1 MRSTSKMIVQRAFI
15 IVFLFSLA
23 SITIFY
29 KTLLGTETKNT
40 TGFLVTLDR
49 LMEGN
54 ARFVNGKMQHP
65 DGSVERRVAISTA
78 QHPVAVV
85 LSCSDSRVPPELVFD
100 QGLGDLFV
108 IRTAGN
114 LVDSIEIASIEYAV
128 EHLGV
133 NLVIVLGHEKC
144 GVIKAFLKNEPQENH
159 IKKLMD
165 DVAKEPEIQSAL
177 KEKGDT
183 TDNCV
188 RANIR
193 HITKSLRNSG
203 PILME
208 KKQAGELNIVGA
220 RYDLATGRVEMI
232 E

>member
-1 MRSTSKMIVQRAFI
+1 MLVLL
-15 IVFLFSLA
+15 VSLA
-23 SITIFY
+23 SISVFY
-29 KTLLGTETKNT
+29 KVLPGNTEPIKAAGSLTI
-40 TGFLVTLDR
+40 LDR
-49 LMEGN
+49 LLEGN

-65 DGSVERRVAISTA
+65 DGSTERRVAISTA
-78 QHPVAVV
+78 QHPFAVV
-85 LSCSDSRVPPELVFD
+85 LCCSDSRVPPELIFD

-114 LVDSIEIASIEYAV
+114 LVDSIELGSIEYAV

-133 NLVIVLGHEKC
+133 NLVVVLGHEKC
-144 GVIKAFLKNEPQENH
+144 GVIKAFLKNDPQENH

-165 DVAKEPEIQSAL
+165 DVSKESEILDAL

-193 HITKSLRNSG
+193 HITKLLRNSQ
-203 PILME
+203 PVLME
-208 KKQAGELNIVGA
+208 KKLSGSLTVVGA
-220 RYDLATGRVEMI
+220 RYDLDSGKVEVI